1 MGKMITIHSYKGGT
15 GKSQISVNLATLYAL
30 NNKKVALLDLD
41 FRAPT
46 LHEVF
51 RPEKIKCFINAVLDG
66 KANIEDCLI
75 DCSKKINKENV
86 LYVGFADFST
96 EAIKEMVSRGRKWE
110 IEAFKKLLNIRR
122 KLLSEMG
129 FDYIIIDTS
138 PGVMYLS
145 INAAIAADLV
155 ILITTLDESDING
168 TKKMIEEL
176 YEIFETK
183 TFIVINKAIGDNKK
197 ELLNKLKEE
206 FKEKLIEVIPCS
218 CEIGSISRSSIF
230 VLEKP
235 NHPITE
241 IIKEIANKLA

>member
-15 GKSQISVNLATLYAL
+15 GKSQISVNLATLYVL
-30 NNKKVALLDLD
+30 NGRRVALLDLD

-51 RPEKIKCFINAVLDG
+51 KPESIKCFINAVLDG
-66 KANIEDCLI
+66 KATIEECLV
-75 DCSKKINKENV
+75 DCSRKVNKENA

-110 IEAFKKLLNIRR
+110 IEAFKKLLNVRK
-122 KLLSEMG
+122 KLLNEMG
-129 FDYIIIDTS
+129 FDYVIVDTS

-155 ILITTLDESDING
+155 ILVTTLDESDING
-168 TKKMIEEL
+168 TKKIIEEL
-176 YEIFETK
+176 YEMFEAK
-183 TFIVINKAIGDNKK
+183 TFIVVNKAMSGDK
-197 ELLNKLKEE
+197 ERTLN
-206 FKEKLIEVIPCS
+206 EVREIFGERVLGIIPCS
-218 CEIGSISRSSIF
+218 CEIGNMSRSSIF

-235 NHPITE
+235 NHPLTE
-241 IIKEIANKLA
+241 IMKEIASKLA